1 MSNAGFIEDTIAM
14 YIFVYIIGKLLIFY
28 GGSWKGLCGYG
39 DKSWNT
45 NLASVCIYFTNLLHA
60 NIILHMRNKLYY
72 YYITKYTKKN
82 RNLIGCSLINIGH
95 IIPNIGFTAVPGGP
109 IIFDI
114 GQHVN
119 IELLI

>member
-1 MSNAGFIEDTIAM
+1 MSS
-14 YIFVYIIGKLLIFY
+14 VS
-28 GGSWKGLCGYG
+28 GSP
-39 DKSWNT
+39 S
-45 NLASVCIYFTNLLHA
+45 NLVGITSAELN
-60 NIILHMRNKLYY
+60 NKYY

-82 RNLIGCSLINIGH
+82 RNLIGCSLINIVH

>member
-1 MSNAGFIEDTIAM
+1 M
-14 YIFVYIIGKLLIFY
+14 
-28 GGSWKGLCGYG
+28 
-39 DKSWNT
+39 
-45 NLASVCIYFTNLLHA
+45 
-60 NIILHMRNKLYY
+60 
-72 YYITKYTKKN
+72 
-82 RNLIGCSLINIGH
+82 NLIGCSLINIGH

>member
-1 MSNAGFIEDTIAM
+1 M
-14 YIFVYIIGKLLIFY
+14 
-28 GGSWKGLCGYG
+28 
-39 DKSWNT
+39 
-45 NLASVCIYFTNLLHA
+45 ASYQPCKFAVI
-60 NIILHMRNKLYY
+60 LYY

-95 IIPNIGFTAVPGGP
+95 IIPNIGFTAVPGRP